1 MTMRKILL
9 AVTVLGLIVGSL
21 AGPAG
26 AAKKATTFYLH
37 GKTSPVTEAH
47 LNEMWLDNAWMTMD
61 TTEPANPAPSSIFVT
76 NYVNG
81 PNTDCDG
88 NGLLG
93 ALWKGEFA
101 GNFKGDVKVTLHT
114 LATPAT
120 QMTVSLYRDPTGTCS
135 AEPPIGDADAP
146 DPVATDVVD
155 MAPGHAETVVT
166 FKNVKFKSMAGL
178 ALQLSIPGGSPGQ
191 VRILFDS
198 ADFASSVQLTA
209 K

>member
-1 MTMRKILL
+1 MRRILL
-9 AVTVLGLIVGSL
+9 AITALGLVAGSL

-26 AAKKATTFYLH
+26 AAKKSTTFYLH

-47 LNEMWLDNAWMTMD
+47 LNEMWLDDALMGMD
-61 TTEPANPAPSSIFVT
+61 TTEPSNPAPSSIFVT

-93 ALWKGEFA
+93 AVWKGD
-101 GNFKGDVKVTLHT
+101 FKGKFKGTVKVTLHT
-114 LATPAT
+114 IATPAT
-120 QMTVSLYRDPTGTCS
+120 KMTVSLYRDPTGTCS
-135 AEPPIGDADAP
+135 AEPPLGDVDAP
-146 DPVATDVVD
+146 DPVATDVID
-155 MAPGHAETVVT
+155 MAPGHAETVVE
-166 FKNVKFKSMAGL
+166 FKNVKFTSLWGL

-198 ADFASSVQLTA
+198 AEFASSVQLTA